1 MEQVIHDPPAEPFPE
16 SSYGVLTERLK
27 SRLLE
32 SRIQAMELSPGM
44 VTMITNRG
52 IKYFCFCISSSL
64 WIKLDPIESFNPGAT
79 LWVIQT

>member
-32 SRIQAMELSPGM
+32 SRIQARELSTGM
-44 VTMITNRG
+44 VTMKSGFMLGSRPV
-52 IKYFCFCISSSL
+52 SPL
-64 WIKLDPIESFNPGAT
+64 E
-79 LWVIQT
+79 